1 MTTSYRLRSGRGSH
15 IRAVRKSCH
24 MAKLGGGL
32 RPPAETSPQDA
43 LRAAGR
49 PRAGPRAS
57 EASNPEIAPAKPALE
72 ADCPPVAAFLVAM
85 WRLLREAPPPVKR
98 APGPGAGVGA
108 VARHRPAVDVHG
120 ADPVGKAPRVV
131 IGRGVT
137 DPRRVE
143 DDEVGEGPG
152 QDH

>member
-1 MTTSYRLRSGRGSH
+1 MGPRLGTRRG
-15 IRAVRKSCH
+15 A
-24 MAKLGGGL
+24 
-32 RPPAETSPQDA
+32 PPPSRTPPQDA
-43 LRAAGR
+43 VRAAGR

-85 WRLLREAPPPVKR
+85 WRLLGEAPPPAKR

-120 ADPVGKAPRVV
+120 ADPVGEAPRVV
-131 IGRGVT
+131 LCRGV
-137 DPRRVE
+137 
-143 DDEVGEGPG
+143 
-152 QDH
+152 QDHSRG

>member
-1 MTTSYRLRSGRGSH
+1 MTITASLSAPRPRSETRRG
-15 IRAVRKSCH
+15 A
-24 MAKLGGGL
+24 
-32 RPPAETSPQDA
+32 PPPFRTSPQDA
-43 LRAAGR
+43 VRAAGR

-85 WRLLREAPPPVKR
+85 WRLLREAPPPAQR
-98 APGPGAGVGA
+98 ATGPGAGVGA

-120 ADPVGKAPRVV
+120 ADPVREAPRVV
-131 IGRGVT
+131 VGRGVA

-143 DDEVGEGPG
+143 HDEIGEGAG
-152 QDH
+152 HDHAAIG